1 MKTPETS
8 KKATKI
14 KQKTKITPGGN
25 IMVWYLLLELL
36 IWNISIERRKGK
48 ERRKERREEER
59 KKERKEEFFEGGE
72 FIPLKYCF
80 FNCVCFPVAYFQTS
94 SKSNFAFHSGAN
106 KLKAKPKNKKQKSKN
121 KKNFFLIESCT
132 CELKK

>member
-48 ERRKERREEER
+48 ERRKERREER

-106 KLKAKPKNKKQKSKN
+106 KLKAKPKSKN

>member
-1 MKTPETS
+1 MKE
-8 KKATKI
+8 
-14 KQKTKITPGGN
+14 
-25 IMVWYLLLELL
+25 
-36 IWNISIERRKGK
+36 ERRK
-48 ERRKERREEER
+48 ERRKERREEE

-106 KLKAKPKNKKQKSKN
+106 KLKAKARKQKQ
-121 KKNFFLIESCT
+121 KKFFSNRVVHM
-132 CELKK
+132 

>member
-48 ERRKERREEER
+48 ERRKEER

-106 KLKAKPKNKKQKSKN
+106 KLKAKPKTKNQN
-121 KKNFFLIESCT
+121 KKNFFL
-132 CELKK
+132 

>member
-1 MKTPETS
+1 MKEEKE
-8 KKATKI
+8 KKEEK
-14 KQKTKITPGGN
+14 K
-25 IMVWYLLLELL
+25 E
-36 IWNISIERRKGK
+36 GK
-48 ERRKERREEER
+48 KKER

-106 KLKAKPKNKKQKSKN
+106 KLKAKAKTKKQKTKT
-121 KKNFFLIESCT
+121 KKIFF
-132 CELKK
+132 

>member
-1 MKTPETS
+1 MVFIIGIIDLKYFNW
-8 KKATKI
+8 KKKEE
-14 KQKTKITPGGN
+14 KKEEKK
-25 IMVWYLLLELL
+25 E
-36 IWNISIERRKGK
+36 GK
-48 ERRKERREEER
+48 KKR

-106 KLKAKPKNKKQKSKN
+106 KLKAKPKNKKQKKFFSN
-121 KKNFFLIESCT
+121 RVVHMWTKKINYLNWLKMKTINFIFYDPFSWLI
-132 CELKK
+132 LK

>member
-1 MKTPETS
+1 MKEEKE
-8 KKATKI
+8 KKEEK
-14 KQKTKITPGGN
+14 K
-25 IMVWYLLLELL
+25 E
-36 IWNISIERRKGK
+36 GK
-48 ERRKERREEER
+48 KKER
-59 KKERKEEFFEGGE
+59 KKERKQEFFEGGE

-94 SKSNFAFHSGAN
+94 SKSHFAFHSGAN

>member
-1 MKTPETS
+1 MKE
-8 KKATKI
+8 
-14 KQKTKITPGGN
+14 
-25 IMVWYLLLELL
+25 
-36 IWNISIERRKGK
+36 ERRK
-48 ERRKERREEER
+48 ERRKERREEE

-94 SKSNFAFHSGAN
+94 SKSHFAFHSGAN
-106 KLKAKPKNKKQKSKN
+106 KLKAKPKSKKQNKN

>member
-1 MKTPETS
+1 MKE
-8 KKATKI
+8 
-14 KQKTKITPGGN
+14 
-25 IMVWYLLLELL
+25 
-36 IWNISIERRKGK
+36 ERRK
-48 ERRKERREEER
+48 ERRKERREEE

-106 KLKAKPKNKKQKSKN
+106 KLKAKAKKQKQ
-121 KKNFFLIESCT
+121 KKFFSNRVVHM
-132 CELKK
+132 

>member
-1 MKTPETS
+1 MKE
-8 KKATKI
+8 
-14 KQKTKITPGGN
+14 
-25 IMVWYLLLELL
+25 
-36 IWNISIERRKGK
+36 ERRK

-106 KLKAKPKNKKQKSKN
+106 KLKAKAKTKKQKTKT
-121 KKNFFLIESCT
+121 KKIFF
-132 CELKK
+132 